1 METIKISTYLNKK
14 TYDKEG
20 GAYDDACQM
29 KQTTFVNI
37 VTINVEMDNV
47 APW

>member
-1 METIKISTYLNKK
+1 METIKILTYLNKK

-37 VTINVEMDNV
+37 GTISVEIDNV
-47 APW
+47 AP

>member
-1 METIKISTYLNKK
+1 MGTIKISTHLNKK
-14 TYDKEG
+14 IYYKEG

-37 VTINVEMDNV
+37 VTISVEMDNV
-47 APW
+47 AP